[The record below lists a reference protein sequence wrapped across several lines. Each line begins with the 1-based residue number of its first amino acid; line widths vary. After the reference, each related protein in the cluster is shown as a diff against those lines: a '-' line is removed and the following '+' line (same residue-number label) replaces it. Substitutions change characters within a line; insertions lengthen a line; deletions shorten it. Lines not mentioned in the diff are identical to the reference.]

1 MDRWEVPGMI
11 EKRWS
16 AFELRRKSQLV
27 IYLLWLFLGLL
38 GGYRFYLGMKPSGIA
53 MACLACVSAVTW
65 CVLWETPDEA
75 LLASTV
81 TAVPLLVWVLS
92 DIFRLPGFVRDYN
105 DRLIRWVGG
114 DLMRRRPRR
123 DRYGRTWMA
132 RR

>member
-1 MDRWEVPGMI
+1 MGSTRNDREALVGLRVAQEVAVGDLP
-11 EKRWS
+11 
-16 AFELRRKSQLV
+16 AV
-27 IYLLWLFLGLL
+27 ALL
-38 GGYRFYLGMKPSGIA
+38 GPFGGHRFYLGMKPSGIA

-81 TAVPLLVWVLS
+81 TAVPLLAWVLS

-114 DLMRRRPRR
+114 DLTRRRPGRG
-123 DRYGRTWMA
+123 RYGRTWMT